1 MRVYFIDTS
10 VLDNLLAI
18 PHKCQAQEQSK
29 IDFAERQSE
38 NAKFILPIKRAGG
51 RAPTAA
57 PRSGA

>member
-18 PHKCQAQEQSK
+18 PHKCQAKEQSK

-38 NAKFILPIKRAGG
+38 NAKFH
-51 RAPTAA
+51 PTDY
-57 PRSGA
+57 RGN